1 MPIPR
6 IDHSLFLDSLQSSF
20 LNFTG
25 FVKSV
30 EKLSRLSTQL
40 RLVCRL
46 WNAVIMSTPS
56 LWVQL
61 SLGGNLNN
69 TPDILAI
76 WLERSKKDP
85 LHIELRYHSID
96 PQRFPDLTSLVKR
109 WESLILRVKEEWIQQ
124 IPLSCARCLK
134 FLCTN
139 SPIRETPEDIV
150 ALIGTTPN
158 LQSLCIK
165 FEMGLHCAYTRS
177 IDSIVNGIP
186 HLCFC
191 GPLLYCE

>member
-61 SLGGNLNN
+61 SFGGNLNN

-76 WLERSKKDP
+76 WLERSKTRP
-85 LHIELRYHSID
+85 LHIEFLFHQIVL
-96 PQRFPDLTSLVKR
+96 QCFPVLTGSVERWKSLQLYVQ
-109 WESLILRVKEEWIQQ
+109 EEWVDLFRQH
-124 IPLSCARCLK
+124 IPLSRARRLK
-134 FLCTN
+134 FICATSLLCQK
-139 SPIRETPEDIV
+139 V
-150 ALIGTTPN
+150 
-158 LQSLCIK
+158 
-165 FEMGLHCAYTRS
+165 
-177 IDSIVNGIP
+177 
-186 HLCFC
+186 
-191 GPLLYCE
+191 LLLS